1 MFNGRIVPWVLFWVK
16 TDCGFN
22 ELLQLRTVFTSES
35 TPQSISENQ
44 LSTVQAV
51 DPSWAEWA
59 VWLFLFNWTNIGAHL
74 SQILSEKQ
82 CRCVKKKR
90 YILQACLQIWKKFL
104 QSYSLETPSI
114 VVSSLTLGRKM
125 NSYVFLQYL
134 SRDLGKAM
142 AEGTGAKVGVL
153 GLTSPQHP
161 ASSGA
166 VHLVGIQQCLPTQ
179 KSLPEQKRQPRPP
192 TVYLSEPA
200 RGHLYTVQHLRLNSS
215 RNQKIGKIPKQ
226 PLGEM
231 KCGKELHSNLIE
243 SKAIPLWREP
253 FG

>member
-1 MFNGRIVPWVLFWVK
+1 MRSLSNCLHTFNGRIVSWVLFWVK

-59 VWLFLFNWTNIGAHL
+59 VWLFLFNWTNIGAICPR
-74 SQILSEKQ
+74 SCQRSN
-82 CRCVKKKR
+82 VGVWKKR

-114 VVSSLTLGRKM
+114 VVSSLTSRRKM

-134 SRDLGKAM
+134 SRGLGKAM

-153 GLTSPQHP
+153 GWPFLSIQPQ
-161 ASSGA
+161 
-166 VHLVGIQQCLPTQ
+166 V
-179 KSLPEQKRQPRPP
+179 EPP
-192 TVYLSEPA
+192 T
-200 RGHLYTVQHLRLNSS
+200 
-215 RNQKIGKIPKQ
+215 
-226 PLGEM
+226 
-231 KCGKELHSNLIE
+231 
-243 SKAIPLWREP
+243 W
-253 FG
+253 